1 MAKKDKRKKNSQ
13 DAQDNGYQQRNYNP
27 DGYRPGSGYG
37 QNYNPGGYPQGGSNG
52 YRQGYNQGGQGYHQG
67 YDQGGQ
73 GYNQGYQQGYGPGG
87 YQNGPY
93 DNGYY
98 EQEERRR
105 RTEKRKKKRRRTFII
120 EILVLLILAA
130 GLFVAAKV
138 GKIKRTDVSKGDIVI
153 NDAVDLDGY
162 TNIALFGVDS
172 REGSLDKD
180 AHSDTLMVAS
190 INNKTKDV
198 KLVSVYRDTY
208 LDNTNGE
215 YRKAT
220 ECYYFGGPSRAI
232 SMLNKNLDLNI
243 TDFVTVDFT
252 AVADVVDALGGIEV
266 DVQEDEIVHLN
277 NYQVEGSQV
286 TGKEIVPVE
295 YAGLQTLNGLQ
306 ALSYCRIRYTEGSD
320 FKRTERQ
327 RTVLSRILEKAKS
340 ADLLTLNNLIDQI
353 ASNMLTSLSN
363 TELLSLAK
371 DVAAYNLTEQT
382 GFPFDLTTA
391 NLSAGDCVVP
401 INLED
406 NVRQL
411 HQWMFGEENY
421 QPSST
426 VQEISWQ
433 IINDT
438 GIQ

>member
-1 MAKKDKRKKNSQ
+1 MARKSKRESDDRRFDDREYRRDPYYRDDYRRQSRGNYRSEE
-13 DAQDNGYQQRNYNP
+13 NRGYQQEEYRRDYGRQYDRRYEQGYRQ
-27 DGYRPGSGYG
+27 DGYGRDG
-37 QNYNPGGYPQGGSNG
+37 G
-52 YRQGYNQGGQGYHQG
+52 YRQGYPGGG
-67 YDQGGQ
+67 YD
-73 GYNQGYQQGYGPGG
+73 
-87 YQNGPY
+87 
-93 DNGYY
+93 DRYY
-98 EQEERRR
+98 EQNDRR
-105 RTEKRKKKRRRTFII
+105 KRAAKKKKRKRITFII
-120 EILVLLILAA
+120 EILILVLLAA

-138 GKIKRTDVSKGDIVI
+138 GKIKRADVSKGDIVI
-153 NDAVDLDGY
+153 NDNVNLKGY

-172 REGSLDKD
+172 REGSLDKE
-180 AHSDTLMVAS
+180 AHSDTILIAS

-232 SMLNKNLDLNI
+232 SMLNKNLDLDI

-252 AVADVVDALGGIEV
+252 AVAEVVDALGGIDI

-327 RTVLSRILEKAKS
+327 RTVLQKILEKAKS
-340 ADLLTLNNLIDQI
+340 ADLLTLNNLIDNV
-353 ASNMLTSLSN
+353 AGNMMTSLGN

-371 DVAAYNLTEQT
+371 DVSSYNLTDQT
-382 GFPFDLTTA
+382 GFPFNLTAA
-391 NLSAGDCVVP
+391 NLQAGDCVVAVD
-401 INLED
+401 LAD

-411 HQWMFGEENY
+411 HQWLFDDGSYE
-421 QPSST
+421 PSDS